1 MKIASNKALHRTAHK
16 APPVTADVQQMRS
29 DPQNLNA
36 LAEGWRYRKK
46 MRKSAG
52 FAHENRP
59 KHPKIAPKTEKH
71 AISTPKHKFS
81 GLNRLSQA
89 EWSC

>member
-1 MKIASNKALHRTAHK
+1 
-16 APPVTADVQQMRS
+16 
-29 DPQNLNA
+29 
-36 LAEGWRYRKK
+36 